1 MSRGQGYVG
10 QSMSVNATNAY
21 AEEKEPLSKWTKT
34 KIVKAM
40 LDINWDLDEKLV
52 GRLSKQSL
60 VDEFLEYK
68 EWHHT
73 GKFYQCTDFYGLN
86 ENKVE
91 ELTNEELKELIIKH
105 TPTEKE
111 KELAR
116 TKKAQVQAR
125 RAEKRREKQRI
136 AELLDLM
143 AYSKYKNQVWFLRA
157 YDGNEAGIE
166 ELKRKKEF
174 DEISKE
180 YRSLEGSTTQLRKY
194 INCKKKGN
202 RIKSL
207 RKRKTLHQT
216 YGKKNVRAG
225 KQHALSKKISSRQRA
240 EIGNVKREV
249 RVLEQFVEMVC
260 EDLRIAPIPLRYDNS
275 VPKSEGRIA
284 ALEIS
289 KVESTLLI
297 LNTDVAELDLLFAI
311 AHELRHAWQFQNR
324 RHWFKNY
331 KEIGEVDFEEYNL
344 QQPEVDANAY
354 ATIVMEEVAGMT
366 PQFQG
371 YPPAVK
377 RAIAKELKVLLKEWK
392 A

>member
-1 MSRGQGYVG
+1 
-10 QSMSVNATNAY
+10 MSVNATNAY